1 MVALFSVLLAMA
13 GGIIIGTT
21 CGYLGGVVD
30 AALMRVM
37 DLMLS
42 FPYLLLAII
51 LAAVL
56 RERLPSLVNTTMA
69 IGIWALP
76 TFARMVRASV
86 LTIKK
91 QEYITSARAVGAP
104 GIMIVWSHI
113 IPNFISPVVVYAS
126 LFMANAIMM
135 EAALS
140 FLGLGVQPP
149 TPSWGEM
156 ISAGRNF
163 LMVAPHVATIPG
175 LAIMVA
181 VLGFNLLGDGLR
193 DALDPQ
199 DEDPIGQAERHNH
212 ESTPAASKKPAHL
225 PSTPTT
231 ESSRPWGA
239 WIFPSTAAKPW
250 AWWENRAAE
259 KASTS
264 LSIMGLI
271 PDPPGFMPE
280 GEILFEGRD
289 LLKLGESQMQK
300 VRGNEISM
308 IFQEPMTSLNPVH
321 RVGKQIGEALHLHL
335 GFSASQAKERV
346 LKLLAQVGIP
356 DPEQR
361 YGEYPFQMSG
371 GMRQRVVIAM
381 ALACQPKLI
390 IADEPT
396 TALDVTIQAQIL
408 ALMARLQ
415 KKLGS
420 SILMITHDL
429 GVIAET
435 VSRVAVMYAG
445 KIVEQAGTKAIFA
458 DPQAPIHYRAHELH
472 PGNGAPGAGG
482 QETKR
487 NPRNRAQPAGS
498 AQRLQFSGPL
508 RQSHG
513 PMPRPGTRTHHG
525 RRRPSGQML
534 VVCLI
539 KNCSKSRD

>member
-1 MVALFSVLLAMA
+1 MSQPLLQVKNLHTCFNTDD
-13 GGIIIGTT
+13 GIVQAV
-21 CGYLGGVVD
+21 GGVD
-30 AALMRVM
+30 FSIGRGETMG
-37 DLMLS
+37 
-42 FPYLLLAII
+42 
-51 LAAVL
+51 
-56 RERLPSLVNTTMA
+56 LV
-69 IGIWALP
+69 GESGCGK
-76 TFARMVRASV
+76 SV
-86 LTIKK
+86 
-91 QEYITSARAVGAP
+91 
-104 GIMIVWSHI
+104 
-113 IPNFISPVVVYAS
+113 
-126 LFMANAIMM
+126 
-135 EAALS
+135 
-140 FLGLGVQPP
+140 
-149 TPSWGEM
+149 
-156 ISAGRNF
+156 
-163 LMVAPHVATIPG
+163 
-175 LAIMVA
+175 
-181 VLGFNLLGDGLR
+181 
-193 DALDPQ
+193 
-199 DEDPIGQAERHNH
+199 
-212 ESTPAASKKPAHL
+212 
-225 PSTPTT
+225 
-231 ESSRPWGA
+231 
-239 WIFPSTAAKPW
+239 
-250 AWWENRAAE
+250 
-259 KASTS
+259 TS

-280 GEILFEGRD
+280 GEIIFEGRD

-435 VSRVAVMYAG
+435 VSTVAVMYAG

-458 DPQAPIHYRAHELH
+458 DPKH
-472 PGNGAPGAGG
+472 PYTVGLMNSIPEMGRPV
-482 QETKR
+482 
-487 NPRNRAQPAGS
+487 PADKKLN
-498 AQRLQFSGPL
+498 AI
-508 RQSHG
+508 
-513 PMPRPGTRTHHG
+513 PGTVPSLLDLPKGCSFQDRCDKVMDQCRTREPELITAGDG
-525 RRRPSGQML
+525 RL
-534 VVCLI
+534 VRCWLYA
-539 KNCSKSRD
+539 

>member
-1 MVALFSVLLAMA
+1 MLVGILVFSAVFAPLISPHNPSEQSLFDKRAEPFGKYVLGADQFGRDILSRLIYGGRVSLMVALFSVLLAMA

-21 CGYLGGVVD
+21 CGYLGGAVD

-193 DALDPQ
+193 DALDPKMK
-199 DEDPIGQAERHNH
+199 
-212 ESTPAASKKPAHL
+212 TP
-225 PSTPTT
+225 
-231 ESSRPWGA
+231 
-239 WIFPSTAAKPW
+239 
-250 AWWENRAAE
+250 
-259 KASTS
+259 
-264 LSIMGLI
+264 
-271 PDPPGFMPE
+271 
-280 GEILFEGRD
+280 
-289 LLKLGESQMQK
+289 
-300 VRGNEISM
+300 
-308 IFQEPMTSLNPVH
+308 
-321 RVGKQIGEALHLHL
+321 
-335 GFSASQAKERV
+335 
-346 LKLLAQVGIP
+346 
-356 DPEQR
+356 
-361 YGEYPFQMSG
+361 
-371 GMRQRVVIAM
+371 
-381 ALACQPKLI
+381 
-390 IADEPT
+390 
-396 TALDVTIQAQIL
+396 
-408 ALMARLQ
+408 
-415 KKLGS
+415 
-420 SILMITHDL
+420 
-429 GVIAET
+429 
-435 VSRVAVMYAG
+435 
-445 KIVEQAGTKAIFA
+445 
-458 DPQAPIHYRAHELH
+458 
-472 PGNGAPGAGG
+472 
-482 QETKR
+482 
-487 NPRNRAQPAGS
+487 
-498 AQRLQFSGPL
+498 
-508 RQSHG
+508 
-513 PMPRPGTRTHHG
+513 
-525 RRRPSGQML
+525 
-534 VVCLI
+534 
-539 KNCSKSRD
+539 